1 MVSKFLLSDPLR
13 EGLRYFKDVAAL
25 LRLVRFPWQKRLE
38 FTHICW
44 SKKELQNQLSRN
56 LWKSSL
62 GRKLYVVKNLGAI
75 SAFADTFNYPYQL
88 LMVDVVWLDWLLF
101 RLPLPCIELRL
112 FAWPSTWKAPDS
124 RFVPSRRHHVGTCKS
139 DIQFPSWN
147 VCTLPLCKRTPLCDY
162 QTYWVN
168 FVHTSSPVTAI
179 TLPKFAVS
187 IDSTSHIRNQGNKNL
202 KLSH

>member
-1 MVSKFLLSDPLR
+1 MYSATTILKPFINNNDWGIFNERDKQTNETFHNVMVSKFLLSDPLR

-88 LMVDVVWLDWLLF
+88 LMVDVVWLD
-101 RLPLPCIELRL
+101 
-112 FAWPSTWKAPDS
+112 
-124 RFVPSRRHHVGTCKS
+124 
-139 DIQFPSWN
+139 
-147 VCTLPLCKRTPLCDY
+147 
-162 QTYWVN
+162 
-168 FVHTSSPVTAI
+168 
-179 TLPKFAVS
+179 
-187 IDSTSHIRNQGNKNL
+187 
-202 KLSH
+202 